1 MNCSHLKLLFTRSMV
16 TETKQVTNTDVQSQ
30 LSTGTNVALHEDHMS
45 DFAGEHETVGHIV
58 CGMRNRKERNTSAWQ
73 SFYILFSLGTLLS

>member
-1 MNCSHLKLLFTRSMV
+1 MV

-30 LSTGTNVALHEDHMS
+30 LSIGTNVALHEDHKS

-58 CGMRNRKERNTSAWQ
+58 YGMRNTSAWQ